1 MQEIGL
7 SFFRHAK
14 GLELAL
20 KYNFVTDVTSLVITR
35 PELGNVAPKNVEIVS
50 LDKDGSSFADTSP
63 NFSANND
70 DEKYSFDYD
79 DNNDDGVAIKGSSS
93 DRVPLRKTPASSN
106 KFVDGECKIK
116 LFSKTYLR
124 GEEMEL
130 SADAATLGNF
140 DKRTT
145 SIEVRGRCCWTLYT
159 EPNFNGDEKNFV
171 AGQFQ
176 SFGDLDNIFRKVSSV
191 KMSDKC

>member
-1 MQEIGL
+1 M

-50 LDKDGSSFADTSP
+50 LDKD
-63 NFSANND
+63 

-93 DRVPLRKTPASSN
+93 DRAPLRKTPASSN

>member
-1 MQEIGL
+1 M

-70 DEKYSFDYD
+70 D
-79 DNNDDGVAIKGSSS
+79 GVAIKGSSS
-93 DRVPLRKTPASSN
+93 DRAPLRKTPASSN

-130 SADAATLGNF
+130 SADAASLGNF

>member
-1 MQEIGL
+1 M

-93 DRVPLRKTPASSN
+93 DRAPLRKTPASRN

-116 LFSKTYLR
+116 LFS
-124 GEEMEL
+124 
-130 SADAATLGNF
+130 
-140 DKRTT
+140 TT